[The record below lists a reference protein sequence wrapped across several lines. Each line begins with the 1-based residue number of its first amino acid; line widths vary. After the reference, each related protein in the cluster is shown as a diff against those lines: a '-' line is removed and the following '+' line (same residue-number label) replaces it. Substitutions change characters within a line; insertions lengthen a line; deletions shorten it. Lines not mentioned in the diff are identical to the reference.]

1 MRSIAFERKQWNSSW
16 GKKSSFPPGTLCLI
30 LHFLVN
36 YGKHTTNDP
45 VGNVARNH
53 ISIGIEP
60 MFIMKFKE
68 ALTMHTISK
77 ERWMYVFY
85 RICL

>member
-1 MRSIAFERKQWNSSW
+1 MELLLGQEKFLSSW
-16 GKKSSFPPGTLCLI
+16 YIVFNFTF
-30 LHFLVN
+30 FLVN

-77 ERWMYVFY
+77 ECWMYVFY